1 MTDTAKRNAANRR
14 RGAQWQSDLRN
25 GLRDAGLDVERLV
38 LTGKEDEGDLVVRDF
53 ANPGEFVVIEAKAG
67 QLHVTEFVRQA
78 LAEGGHF
85 AKHRNLDRARVASIA
100 VVKRRGMNWKDALV
114 LTTVGDYFGLTR

>member
-1 MTDTAKRNAANRR
+1 MTDIAKRNAANRR
-14 RGAQWQSDLRN
+14 RGAAWQSDLRN
-25 GLRDAGLDVERLV
+25 GLRGAGLDVERLV

-53 ANPGEFVVIEAKAG
+53 TKPGDFVVIEAKAG

-78 LAEGGHF
+78 LVEGSHF
-85 AKHRNLDRARVASIA
+85 ASHRNLDRARVASIA

>member
-1 MTDTAKRNAANRR
+1 MTDIAKRNAANRR

-25 GLRDAGLDVERLV
+25 GLRESGLDVERLV

-53 ANPGEFVVIEAKAG
+53 AKPGDFVVIEAKAG
-67 QLHVTEFVRQA
+67 QLHVTDFVRQA

-85 AKHRNLDRARVASIA
+85 AAHRSLDRARVASIA